1 MIIVYHHEYI
11 IIIIIICLITQLC
24 LTLRSHGLYIACQAP
39 LSVGFPRQE
48 YWSGLPFHS
57 PGDLPDQEN
66 GSPSLQADS
75 LPSEPPGKPTNILKT
90 TEFYTLKWLRWCILC
105 YMNFISIKHTHTHT
119 HTHKEHTTNSS
130 EILRKNNLQSL
141 GELILYNR
149 LRGVPWWR

>member
-11 IIIIIICLITQLC
+11 IIIIFCLITQLY

-39 LSVGFPRQE
+39 LSVGFPQQE
-48 YWSGLPFHS
+48 YWSGLAFHS
-57 PGDLPDQEN
+57 PGDLPDLEIEP
-66 GSPSLQADS
+66 GSPLQADS

-105 YMNFISIKHTHTHT
+105 YMNFISIKRTHI

-149 LRGVPWWR
+149 LRGVPQWC